1 MEKRIGII
9 GGGFSG
15 TMLIRHLVEQQNVI
29 QSISIYNSN
38 ADFARGVAYNPRS
51 SKLLLN
57 VVAGK
62 MSAFPDKPN
71 HFVEWCLSKGIGNEN
86 AIDLLSSSF
95 LSRSIYGN
103 YLNDIWKETQ
113 EIAKKNGHNLN
124 LIPNKVIKINKED
137 TNLQIKSESGN
148 EIVDYLIL
156 ATGNELPGNPQIKS
170 VDFFNSN
177 LYQQNPWRINFSKIS
192 MTEPILILGNGLT
205 MVDTV
210 MELRENGFQQ
220 KIVSVSPN
228 GFNILPHR
236 NFNFQYNG
244 PIKDLKDNKSLLELL
259 SLFKSELKKL
269 NEFGISAEPLIDAL
283 RPNTQQIW
291 QSLSLEEKRI
301 FMKRLRHF
309 WGVARHRIPFSSYDY
324 IQKERIANRLEI
336 LAGKV
341 VDLTIKDNSV
351 LATIYD
357 KKNNTELNSQFAQ
370 VINCTGPETKIE
382 KSGNELLIQMKSDGF
397 IIQDDLQLGIEVN
410 DSYQV
415 INSQNQV
422 EENMFAIGG
431 LLKGKLWES
440 TAINELRVQAKM
452 VAFFLNNSIYKEIKN

>member
-1 MEKRIGII
+1 MVKRIGII

-15 TMLIRHLVEQQNVI
+15 TLLVRHLLEQSNDKVT
-29 QSISIYNSN
+29 ISIYNSN
-38 ADFARGVAYNPRS
+38 QDFARGTAYNPKS

-57 VVAGK
+57 VVAGR
-62 MSAFPDKPN
+62 MSAFPDNPN
-71 HFVEWCLSKGIGNEN
+71 HFVEWCLKNGIGTEN
-86 AIDLLSSSF
+86 AQDLLAGSF
-95 LSRSIYGN
+95 LPRSIYGN

-124 LIPNKVIKINKED
+124 LIPNKANRINKEGSSF
-137 TNLQIKSESGN
+137 QIQSKSGIET
-148 EIVDYLIL
+148 VDYLIL
-156 ATGNELPGNPQIKS
+156 ATGNELPGNPQIKN

-177 LYQQNPWRINFSKIS
+177 LYQQNPWRIDFSKINKD
-192 MTEPILILGNGLT
+192 EPILILGNGLT

-210 MELRENGFQQ
+210 MELRENGFHQ

-236 NFNFQYNG
+236 NFSFQYNG
-244 PIKDLKDNKSLLELL
+244 PIKDLKEDKSLLELL

-269 NEFGISAEPLIDAL
+269 NKFGISAEPLIDAL
-283 RPNTQQIW
+283 RPNTQRIW
-291 QSLSLEEKRI
+291 QTLTTEEKRI
-301 FMKRLRHF
+301 FLQRLRHL
-309 WGVARHRIPFSSYDY
+309 WGVARHRIPFSSYDF

-341 VDLTIKDNSV
+341 VDLTINETRV
-351 LATIYD
+351 LASIYD
-357 KKNNTELNSQFAQ
+357 KKNKTQLHSTFAQ

-382 KSGNELLIQMKSDGF
+382 KSGNELLIQLKSDGF
-397 IIQDDLQLGIEVN
+397 IVQDDLQLGIEVN

-415 INSQNQV
+415 INSQNQ
-422 EENMFAIGG
+422 EQENMFAIGG

-440 TAINELRVQAKM
+440 TAINELRSQAKEL
-452 VAFFLNNSIYKEIKN
+452 ATHIAGNY

>member
-1 MEKRIGII
+1 MVKRIGII

-15 TMLIRHLVEQQNVI
+15 TLLVRHLLEQSNDKVT
-29 QSISIYNSN
+29 ISIYNSN
-38 ADFARGVAYNPRS
+38 QDFARGTAYNPKS

-57 VVAGK
+57 VVAGR
-62 MSAFPDKPN
+62 MSAFPDNPN
-71 HFVEWCLSKGIGNEN
+71 HFVEWCLKNGIGTEN
-86 AIDLLSSSF
+86 AQDLLAGSF
-95 LSRSIYGN
+95 LPRSIYGN

-124 LIPNKVIKINKED
+124 LIPNKANRINKEGSSF
-137 TNLQIKSESGN
+137 QIQSKSGIET
-148 EIVDYLIL
+148 VDYLIL
-156 ATGNELPGNPQIKS
+156 ATGNELPGNPQIKN

-177 LYQQNPWRINFSKIS
+177 LYQQNPWRIDFSRINKE
-192 MTEPILILGNGLT
+192 EPILILGNGLT

-210 MELRENGFQQ
+210 MELRENGFHQ

-236 NFNFQYNG
+236 NFSFQYNG
-244 PIKDLKDNKSLLELL
+244 PIKDLKEDKSLLELL

-269 NEFGISAEPLIDAL
+269 NKFGISAEPLIDAL
-283 RPNTQQIW
+283 RPNTQRIW
-291 QSLSLEEKRI
+291 QTLTTEEKRI
-301 FMKRLRHF
+301 FLQRLRHL
-309 WGVARHRIPFSSYDY
+309 WGVARHRIPFSSYDF

-341 VDLTIKDNSV
+341 VDLTINETRV
-351 LATIYD
+351 LASIYD
-357 KKNNTELNSQFAQ
+357 KKNKTQLHSTFAQ

-382 KSGNELLIQMKSDGF
+382 KSGNELLIQLKSDGF
-397 IIQDDLQLGIEVN
+397 IVQDDLQLGIEVN

-415 INSQNQV
+415 INSQNQ
-422 EENMFAIGG
+422 EQENMFAIGG

-440 TAINELRVQAKM
+440 TAINELRSQAKEL
-452 VAFFLNNSIYKEIKN
+452 ATHIAGNY

>member
-15 TMLIRHLVEQQNVI
+15 TMLARHLVEQKKSFF
-29 QSISIYNSN
+29 SISIYNSN

-71 HFVEWCLSKGIGNEN
+71 HFLEWCLSKGIGNEN

-124 LIPNKVIKINKED
+124 LIPSKANRINKED
-137 TNLQIKSESGN
+137 SSFQIQSESGN

-156 ATGNELPGNPQIKS
+156 ATGNELPGNPQIRN

-177 LYQQNPWRINFSKIS
+177 LYQQNPWRIDISKINKE
-192 MTEPILILGNGLT
+192 EPILILGNGLT

-236 NFNFQYNG
+236 NFSFQYNG
-244 PIKDLKDNKSLLELL
+244 PIKDLKEDKSLLELL

-283 RPNTQQIW
+283 RPNTQGIW
-291 QSLSLEEKRI
+291 QTLTTEEKRI
-301 FMKRLRHF
+301 FMQRLRHL

-324 IQKERIANRLEI
+324 IQKERIAKRLEI

-341 VDLTIKDNSV
+341 DDLTINENSV
-351 LATIYD
+351 LASIYD
-357 KKNNTELNSQFAQ
+357 KKNKTELHSQFSQ

-382 KSGNELLIQMKSDGF
+382 KTGNEILIQLKSDGF
-397 IIQDDLQLGIEVN
+397 IVQDDLQLGIEVS
-410 DSYQV
+410 DSYQI

-422 EENMFAIGG
+422 QENMFAIGG

-440 TAINELRVQAKM
+440 TAINELRVQTKRISLCIQGTGN
-452 VAFFLNNSIYKEIKN
+452 F

>member
-15 TMLIRHLVEQQNVI
+15 TMLVRHLVDQKKELLSVV
-29 QSISIYNSN
+29 IYNSN
-38 ADFARGVAYNPRS
+38 ADFARGTAYNPKS

-71 HFVEWCLSKGIGNEN
+71 HFVEWCLKNGIGTEN
-86 AIDLLSSSF
+86 AQDLLAGSF
-95 LSRSIYGN
+95 LPRSTYGK
-103 YLNDIWKETQ
+103 YLNDVWKETQ
-113 EIAKKNGHNLN
+113 EIAKKNGHQLN
-124 LIPNKVIKINKED
+124 LISNKVSKIDKDDSNYR
-137 TNLQIKSESGN
+137 IHSETGKD
-148 EIVDYLIL
+148 IVDYLIL
-156 ATGNELPGNPQIKS
+156 ATGNELPGNPQIKN
-170 VDFFNSN
+170 VDFFKSN
-177 LYQQNPWRINFSKIS
+177 LYQQNPWRIDFSRINRE
-192 MTEPILILGNGLT
+192 EPILILGNGLT

-244 PIKDLKDNKSLLELL
+244 PIKDLKEDKSLLELL

-283 RPNTQQIW
+283 RPNTQKIW
-291 QSLSLEEKRI
+291 QALTVDEKRI
-301 FMKRLRHF
+301 FMSRLRHH
-309 WGVARHRIPFSSYDY
+309 WGVARHRIPFLSYDY

-341 VDLTIKDNSV
+341 LELKLNEKGVQAN
-351 LATIYD
+351 IYD
-357 KKNNTELNSQFAQ
+357 KKQKTELICQFTH

-382 KSGNELLIQMKSDGF
+382 KSGNELLLQLKQGGF
-397 IIQDDLQLGIEVN
+397 IVQDDLQLGIEVN
-410 DSYQV
+410 DSYQI
-415 INSQNQV
+415 INAQNQV
-422 EENMFAIGG
+422 DEKMFAMGG

-452 VAFFLNNSIYKEIKN
+452 VAFFLNNSILKKN

>member
-15 TMLIRHLVEQQNVI
+15 TMLVRHLVEQQSEFL
-29 QSISIYNSN
+29 SIFIFNSN
-38 ADFARGVAYNPRS
+38 ADFARGVAYNPKS

-57 VVAGK
+57 VVAEK

-71 HFVEWCLSKGIGNEN
+71 HFIEWCLKNGIGTET
-86 AIDLLSSSF
+86 ARDLLAGSF
-95 LSRSIYGN
+95 LPRSTYGS
-103 YLNDIWKETQ
+103 YLNDLWEETQ
-113 EIAKKNGHNLN
+113 EIARDNGHKLN
-124 LIPNKVIKINKED
+124 LIPNKAIKINQED
-137 TNLQIKSESGN
+137 SSYLIQSKSGIET
-148 EIVDYLIL
+148 VDYLIL
-156 ATGNELPGNPQIKS
+156 ATGNELPGNPQIKN

-177 LYQQNPWRINFSKIS
+177 LYQQNPWRIDFSKIS

-244 PIKDLKDNKSLLELL
+244 SIKDLKDNKSLLELL

-269 NEFGISAEPLIDAL
+269 NKFGISAEPLIDAL

-301 FMKRLRHF
+301 FMSRLRHL
-309 WGVARHRIPFSSYDY
+309 WGVARHRIPFLSYDY
-324 IQKERIANRLEI
+324 IQKERIANRLVI

-351 LATIYD
+351 LASIYD
-357 KKNNTELNSQFAQ
+357 KKNNTELISQFAQ

-382 KSGNELLIQMKSDGF
+382 KSGNELLIQLKSDGL
-397 IIQDDLQLGIEVN
+397 IVQDELQLGIEVN
-410 DSYQV
+410 DSFQV

-440 TAINELRVQAKM
+440 TAINELRAQAKTI
-452 VAFFLNNSIYKEIKN
+452 SISIIN

>member
-1 MEKRIGII
+1 MQKRVGII

-15 TMLIRHLVEQQNVI
+15 TMLIRHLVEQKKTFF
-29 QSISIYNSN
+29 SISIYNSN
-38 ADFARGVAYNPRS
+38 ADFARGIAYNPKS

-57 VVAGK
+57 VVAAK

-71 HFVEWCLSKGIGNEN
+71 HFVEWCLSQGFGSEN

-113 EIAKKNGHNLN
+113 EIAIENGHKLN
-124 LIPNKVIKINKED
+124 LIPNKAIKINKQD
-137 TNLQIKSESGN
+137 SSFQIQSESGN

-156 ATGNELPGNPQIKS
+156 ATGNELPGNSQIKN

-177 LYQQNPWRINFSKIS
+177 LYQQNPWRINLSKIS
-192 MTEPILILGNGLT
+192 KTEPILILGNGLT

-244 PIKDLKDNKSLLELL
+244 PIKDIKEDKSLLELL

-269 NEFGISAEPLIDAL
+269 NKFGISAEPLIDAL
-283 RPNTQQIW
+283 RPNTQRIW
-291 QSLSLEEKRI
+291 QSLTIEEKRI
-301 FMKRLRHF
+301 FMKRLRHL
-309 WGVARHRIPFSSYDY
+309 WGVARHRIPFLSYDY

-341 VDLTIKDNSV
+341 VDLSINENGV

-357 KKNNTELNSQFAQ
+357 KKNKTQLHSTFAQ

-382 KSGNELLIQMKSDGF
+382 KSGNELLIQLKSDGF
-397 IIQDDLQLGIEVN
+397 IVQDDLQLGIEVN

-415 INSQNQV
+415 INSQNQ
-422 EENMFAIGG
+422 EQENIYAIGG

-440 TAINELRVQAKM
+440 TAINELRAQAK
-452 VAFFLNNSIYKEIKN
+452 SISSSIISSR

>member
-1 MEKRIGII
+1 MVKRIGII
-9 GGGFSG
+9 GAGFSG
-15 TMLIRHLVEQQNVI
+15 TMLVRHLVEQEKALLSVF
-29 QSISIYNSN
+29 IYNSN
-38 ADFARGVAYNPRS
+38 ADFARGTAYNPKS

-71 HFVEWCLSKGIGNEN
+71 HFVEWCLKNEIGTEN
-86 AIDLLSSSF
+86 AQDLLAGSF
-95 LSRSIYGN
+95 LPRSLYGK

-113 EIAKKNGHNLN
+113 EIAENNGHKLN
-124 LIPNKVIKINKED
+124 LIPEKAREIEKFDSNYRIH
-137 TNLQIKSESGN
+137 SETGKD
-148 EIVDYLIL
+148 IVDYLIL
-156 ATGNELPGNPQIKS
+156 ATGNELPGNPS
-170 VDFFNSN
+170 LENNDFFKSN
-177 LYQQNPWRINFSKIS
+177 LYQQNPWRIDFSKINRE
-192 MTEPILILGNGLT
+192 EPILILGNGLT

-244 PIKDLKDNKSLLELL
+244 PIKDLKEDKSLLELL

-283 RPNTQQIW
+283 RPNTQKIW
-291 QSLSLEEKRI
+291 QALTVEEKRI
-301 FMKRLRHF
+301 FMSRLRHH
-309 WGVARHRIPFSSYDY
+309 WGVARHRIPFLSYDY

-341 VDLTIKDNSV
+341 LDLKLNEKGV
-351 LATIYD
+351 QAKIYD
-357 KKNNTELNSQFAQ
+357 KKQKIELTCQFTQ

-382 KSGNELLIQMKSDGF
+382 KSGNELLLQLKQGGF
-397 IIQDDLQLGIEVN
+397 IVQDDLQLGIEVN
-410 DSYQV
+410 DSYQI
-415 INSQNQV
+415 INSQNHV
-422 EENMFAIGG
+422 DERLYAIGG

-440 TAINELRVQAKM
+440 TAINELRVQAKKIS
-452 VAFFLNNSIYKEIKN
+452 FSIIS

>member
-15 TMLIRHLVEQQNVI
+15 TMLVRHLVDQKKELLSVV
-29 QSISIYNSN
+29 IYNSN
-38 ADFARGVAYNPRS
+38 ADFALGTAYNPKS

-71 HFVEWCLSKGIGNEN
+71 HFVEWCLKNGIGTEN
-86 AIDLLSSSF
+86 AQDLLAGSF
-95 LSRSIYGN
+95 LPRSTYGK
-103 YLNDIWKETQ
+103 YLNEIWKETQ
-113 EIAKKNGHNLN
+113 EIVKKNGHQLN
-124 LIPNKVIKINKED
+124 LISNKVSKIDKDDSNYR
-137 TNLQIKSESGN
+137 IHSETGKD
-148 EIVDYLIL
+148 IVDYLIL
-156 ATGNELPGNPQIKS
+156 ATGNELPGNPS
-170 VDFFNSN
+170 LENNDFFKSN
-177 LYQQNPWRINFSKIS
+177 PYQQNPWRIDFSKINRE
-192 MTEPILILGNGLT
+192 EPILILGNGLT

-236 NFNFQYNG
+236 NFNFQYIG
-244 PIKDLKDNKSLLELL
+244 PIKDLKEDKSLLELL

-283 RPNTQQIW
+283 RPNTQEIW
-291 QSLSLEEKRI
+291 QALTVEEKRI
-301 FMKRLRHF
+301 FMSRLRHH
-309 WGVARHRIPFSSYDY
+309 WGVARHRIPFLSYDY

-341 VDLTIKDNSV
+341 LDLTINEKGV
-351 LATIYD
+351 LAKIYD
-357 KKNNTELNSQFAQ
+357 KKNKTELHSQFAQ

-382 KSGNELLIQMKSDGF
+382 KSGNELLIQLKSDGF
-397 IIQDDLQLGIEVN
+397 IVQDDLQLGIEVN
-410 DSYQV
+410 DSYQI

-422 EENMFAIGG
+422 DENMFAIGG

-440 TAINELRVQAKM
+440 TAINELRVQAKI
-452 VAFFLNNSIYKEIKN
+452 VANFLNNSI

>member
-1 MEKRIGII
+1 MQKRIGII
-9 GGGFSG
+9 GGGFTG
-15 TMLIRHLVEQQNVI
+15 TMLVRHLVEQKKKFLSVF
-29 QSISIYNSN
+29 IYNSN
-38 ADFARGVAYNPRS
+38 ADFARGTAYNPKS
-51 SKLLLN
+51 SRLLLN

-62 MSAFPDKPN
+62 MSAFPDKPT
-71 HFVEWCLSKGIGNEN
+71 HFVDWCLKNGIGSEN
-86 AIDLLSSSF
+86 AQDLLVGSF
-95 LSRSIYGN
+95 LPRSQYGN

-113 EIAKKNGHNLN
+113 EIAKKNGHQLN
-124 LIPNKVIKINKED
+124 LISNKVRKIDKDDSNYRIHSETGED
-137 TNLQIKSESGN
+137 
-148 EIVDYLIL
+148 IVNYLIL
-156 ATGNELPGNPQIKS
+156 ATGNELPGNPQIKN
-170 VDFFNSN
+170 VDFFKSN
-177 LYQQNPWRINFSKIS
+177 FYQQNPWRIDFSKIKRD
-192 MTEPILILGNGLT
+192 EPILILGNGLT

-244 PIKDLKDNKSLLELL
+244 PIKDLKEDKSLLELL

-283 RPNTQQIW
+283 RPNTQKIW
-291 QSLSLEEKRI
+291 QALTVDEKRI
-301 FMKRLRHF
+301 FMSHLRHH
-309 WGVARHRIPFSSYDY
+309 WGVARHRIPFLSYDY

-341 VDLTIKDNSV
+341 LDLELNENGV
-351 LATIYD
+351 LAKIYD
-357 KKNNTELNSQFAQ
+357 KKQRIDLTCQFTQ

-382 KSGNELLIQMKSDGF
+382 KSGNNLLLQLKQGGF
-397 IIQDDLQLGIEVN
+397 IVQDDLQLGIEVN
-410 DSYQV
+410 DSFQI

-422 EENMFAIGG
+422 DEKMFAIGG

-440 TAINELRVQAKM
+440 TAINELRLQAKE
-452 VAFFLNNSIYKEIKN
+452 VANQLIDSLVRDS

>member
-1 MEKRIGII
+1 MTKRIVII

-15 TMLIRHLVEQQNVI
+15 TMSVRHLVEQKKCKL
-29 QSISIYNSN
+29 SILIYNSN
-38 ADFARGVAYNPRS
+38 QDFSRGVAYNPES
-51 SKLLLN
+51 SNLLLN

-71 HFVEWCLSKGIGNEN
+71 HFVEWCLVNEIGETNS
-86 AIDLLSSSF
+86 IDLLKGSF
-95 LSRSIYGN
+95 LPRLTYGK
-103 YLNDIWKETQ
+103 YLSDVWFETQ
-113 EIAKKNGHNLN
+113 EIAVKNGHELN
-124 LIPNKVIKINKED
+124 LIAEKAIEIERYEDKYKIYSQARIEFAEY
-137 TNLQIKSESGN
+137 I
-148 EIVDYLIL
+148 IL
-156 ATGNELPGNPQIKS
+156 ATGNELPGNPSLKNN
-170 VDFFNSN
+170 DFFKSN
-177 LYQQNPWRINFSKIS
+177 LYQQNPWRIDFSKINRE
-192 MTEPILILGNGLT
+192 EPILILGNGLT

-244 PIKDLKDNKSLLELL
+244 PIKDLKEDKSLLELM
-259 SLFKSELKKL
+259 SLFKSELNKL

-283 RPNTQQIW
+283 RPNTQKIW
-291 QSLSLEEKRI
+291 QALTIEEKRI
-301 FMKRLRHF
+301 FMSRLRHH
-309 WGVARHRIPFSSYDY
+309 WGVARHRIPFLSYDY

-341 VDLTIKDNSV
+341 LDLKLNEKGV
-351 LATIYD
+351 QANIYD
-357 KKNNTELNSQFAQ
+357 KKQKTELICQFTH

-382 KSGNELLIQMKSDGF
+382 KSGNELLLQLKQGGF
-397 IIQDDLQLGIEVN
+397 IVQDDLQLGIEVN
-410 DSYQV
+410 DSYQI

-422 EENMFAIGG
+422 DKNMFAIGG

-440 TAINELRVQAKM
+440 TAINELRIQAKK
-452 VAFFLNNSIYKEIKN
+452 VSSLINS